1 MHIHDIIC
9 FSFHNFVSLYINTRE
24 ILKTEDLDLDRVR
37 FSNFPVDMASKIENL
52 EFKRKASRKSRQLVN
67 IDSWLYAISE
77 LGI

>member
-1 MHIHDIIC
+1 
-9 FSFHNFVSLYINTRE
+9 
-24 ILKTEDLDLDRVR
+24 
-37 FSNFPVDMASKIENL
+37 MASKIENL